1 MKFYKELK
9 NVEMYEVM
17 THDYNPTFIINK
29 VKNNVELG
37 AKGLEIGMGPGID
50 LLLLNNDY
58 VMEGSDYSDIF
69 IERFAIKN
77 LSISVFKYDVLTMK
91 LAKKYDFIY
100 ANKVFQHFTVNQ
112 LKSVLIKEYEH
123 LNPGGKIV
131 FTLWRGDLESSE
143 VMLEDL
149 RFTYYQKVDIE
160 QLVTG
165 LGRYKIEELSLYEE
179 ENPEDSI
186 YIVLQKY
193 RQKV

>member
-77 LSISVFKYDVLTMK
+77 QSISVFKYDVLTMK

-186 YIVLQKY
+186 YIVLQK
-193 RQKV
+193 